1 VTSTKLNSRSLKSF
15 LASVSFGAMLL
26 AGCDSLP
33 GRPTQADLPLRPS
46 AVTDFATLYGENC
59 AGCHGADGKSGAAIA
74 MNNPVYLAII
84 DDASMRH
91 VIANGSPGTAMPPFA
106 QSAGGSLT
114 DRQIDLL
121 MRGIRKSWTGA
132 PGAAE
137 GAPPYSSSAAGDPNR
152 GAQQYPSHCG
162 HCHGPDGIGGHV
174 PGSIVDPAYL
184 SLVSNQYLRTI
195 LIAGR
200 PELGHPDWR
209 NRDPDEGSLVVIHS
223 RLTPEDV
230 DDLVAWLAS
239 KRPAPALAQ
248 SN

>member
-1 VTSTKLNSRSLKSF
+1 LTSTKSNSRNLKSL
-15 LASVSFGAMLL
+15 LAIVSLAAIVL

-46 AVTDFATLYGENC
+46 DVTDFATLYGENC

-84 DDASMRH
+84 DDASMHR
-91 VIANGSPGTAMPPFA
+91 VIASGSPGTAMPPFA

-114 DRQIDLL
+114 DHQIDLL

-137 GAPPYSSSAAGDPNR
+137 GAPPYSSSTAGDSNR
-152 GAQQYPSHCG
+152 GAQVYATNCQS
-162 HCHGPDGIGGHV
+162 CHGPDGKGG
-174 PGSIVDPAYL
+174 PAAGSVVDASYL
-184 SLVSNQYLRTI
+184 SLVSDQYLRTI
-195 LIAGR
+195 VIAGR
-200 PELGHPDWR
+200 PDIGHPDWKH
-209 NRDPDEGSLVVIHS
+209 DVSGQP
-223 RLTPEDV
+223 LTSEQVSDV
-230 DDLVAWLAS
+230 VAWLAS
-239 KRPAPALAQ
+239 IRPAPALAQ